1 MQEKIKKG
9 ELNMNLYQKLQ
20 KARIALQNT
29 ALKKSGHNKFAGFK
43 YFELGDLLPNINNI
57 FDDLGLFSAFSINDN
72 VAQLVI
78 VDTDMPEHM
87 VFFTSPIADAQVKG
101 TTPVQALGA
110 IHTYLKR
117 YLYLN
122 ALEIIENDILDASVG
137 STKLVTEDAEKRK
150 DLLAQIDAKLGDTEP
165 DWLASVK
172 KQALEKYGLTDWRD
186 LPIASL
192 FKVLDKA
199 GGNA

>member
-1 MQEKIKKG
+1 
-9 ELNMNLYQKLQ
+9 MNLYQKLQ

-43 YFELGDLLPNINNI
+43 YFELGDLLPQINNI
-57 FDDLGLFSAFSINDN
+57 FDDLGLFSAFNIKDDL
-72 VAQLVI
+72 ATLTI
-78 VDTDMPEHM
+78 VDTDKPEHA
-87 VFFTSPIADAQVKG
+87 VQFTSPIADAQVKG

-110 IHTYLKR
+110 VHTYLKR

-122 ALEIIENDILDASVG
+122 ALEIFENDILDASVG
-137 STKLVTEDAEKRK
+137 TSKLVTEDADKRK
-150 DLLAQIDAKLGDTEP
+150 DLLAKIDAALGDTEP

-172 KQALEKYGLTDWRD
+172 KQALDKYGLTEWRD

-192 FKVLDKA
+192 YKVLDKL

>member
-1 MQEKIKKG
+1 
-9 ELNMNLYQKLQ
+9 MNLYQKLQ

-43 YFELGDLLPNINNI
+43 YFELGDLLPQINNI
-57 FDDLGLFSAFSINDN
+57 FDDLGLFSAFNIKDDL
-72 VAQLVI
+72 ATLTI
-78 VDTDMPEHM
+78 VDTDKPEHA
-87 VFFTSPIADAQVKG
+87 VQFTSPIADAQVKG

-122 ALEIIENDILDASVG
+122 ALEIFENDVLDASVG
-137 STKLVTEDAEKRK
+137 TSKLVTEDADKRK
-150 DLLAQIDAKLGDTEP
+150 DLLAKIDAALGDTEP

-172 KQALEKYGLTDWRD
+172 KQALDKYGLTEWRD

-192 FKVLDKA
+192 YKVLDKL

>member
-1 MQEKIKKG
+1 
-9 ELNMNLYQKLQ
+9 MNLYQKLQ

-43 YFELGDLLPNINNI
+43 YFELGDLLPHINNI
-57 FDDLGLFSAFSINDN
+57 FDDLGLFSAFNIKDDL
-72 VAQLVI
+72 ATLTI
-78 VDTDMPEHM
+78 VDTDKPEHA
-87 VFFTSPIADAQVKG
+87 VQFTSPIADAQVKG

-137 STKLVTEDAEKRK
+137 TSKLVTEDAEKRK
-150 DLLAQIDAKLGDTEP
+150 DLLAKIDAALGDTEP

-172 KQALEKYGLTDWRD
+172 KQALDKYGLTEWRD

-192 FKVLDKA
+192 YKVLDKL

>member
-1 MQEKIKKG
+1 
-9 ELNMNLYQKLQ
+9 
-20 KARIALQNT
+20 
-29 ALKKSGHNKFAGFK
+29 
-43 YFELGDLLPNINNI
+43 
-57 FDDLGLFSAFSINDN
+57 
-72 VAQLVI
+72 
-78 VDTDMPEHM
+78 M

-110 IHTYLKR
+110 VHTYLKR

-122 ALEIIENDILDASVG
+122 ALEVIENDILDASVG

-192 FKVLDKA
+192 YKVLDKA

>member
-1 MQEKIKKG
+1 
-9 ELNMNLYQKLQ
+9 MNLYQKLQ

-43 YFELGDLLPNINNI
+43 YFELGDLLPQINNI
-57 FDDLGLFSAFSINDN
+57 FDDLGLFSAFNIKDDL
-72 VAQLVI
+72 ATLTI
-78 VDTDMPEHM
+78 VDTDKPEHA
-87 VFFTSPIADAQVKG
+87 VQFTSPIADAQVKG

-110 IHTYLKR
+110 VHTYLKR

-122 ALEIIENDILDASVG
+122 ALEIFENDVLDASVG
-137 STKLVTEDAEKRK
+137 TSKLVTEDADKRK
-150 DLLAQIDAKLGDTEP
+150 DLLAKIDAALGDTEP

-172 KQALEKYGLTDWRD
+172 KQALDKYGLTEWRD

-192 FKVLDKA
+192 YKVLDKL